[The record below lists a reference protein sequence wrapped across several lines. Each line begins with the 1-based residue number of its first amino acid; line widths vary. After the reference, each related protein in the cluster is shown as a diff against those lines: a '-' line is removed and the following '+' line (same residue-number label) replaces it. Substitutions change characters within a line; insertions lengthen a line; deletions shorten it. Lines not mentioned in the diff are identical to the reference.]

1 MIDVTLFNNVKWVAC
16 SQIVKILSQLIGMV
30 VFSRFLTPVD
40 FGIMSMALVV
50 VNFANIIRDLGASSA
65 IIQKKNISQ
74 ELISSVFFMN
84 VIFGILLFLC
94 VFLASPYIAYFFKEN
109 KLVSVLILIALS
121 FPVNSVTSIHLSLLE
136 RESKFNTIAKIE
148 ILSSLSALIV
158 AIFISYYGGGVYSL
172 VCQTLVYSILSAIG
186 FSLSSRWLPSLFFSL
201 KEIQS
206 IFSFTSNL
214 ISFNFVN
221 YFSRNS
227 DQIIIGRTFSPAIL
241 GQYSLAYRI
250 MLFPIQNITF
260 VLTRSLYPLLSRSQD
275 EKKESLSLYLHV
287 IKTIILIIPP
297 LMLGLSSLSK
307 EFVLLVFGEKWIPIS
322 QLITV
327 LAPIAILQSL
337 VSTTGAVFMS
347 QGKTNLLFRISIFN
361 AILQIGSFI
370 VGSFYNIDILI
381 KLYLI
386 ANIIIFVPNML
397 LAIRILGGRWKDLLL
412 IIYKPLIASII
423 MYFVILFCK
432 SIVYLEIPT
441 LTFRLVCYI
450 FWGLFIYVSC
460 LCILERKS
468 IFSILRELTKK

>member
-250 MLFPIQNITF
+250 MLFQ
-260 VLTRSLYPLLSRSQD
+260 Y
-275 EKKESLSLYLHV
+275 
-287 IKTIILIIPP
+287 KT
-297 LMLGLSSLSK
+297 
-307 EFVLLVFGEKWIPIS
+307 
-322 QLITV
+322 
-327 LAPIAILQSL
+327 
-337 VSTTGAVFMS
+337 
-347 QGKTNLLFRISIFN
+347 
-361 AILQIGSFI
+361 
-370 VGSFYNIDILI
+370 
-381 KLYLI
+381 
-386 ANIIIFVPNML
+386 
-397 LAIRILGGRWKDLLL
+397 LLL
-412 IIYKPLIASII
+412 Y
-423 MYFVILFCK
+423 
-432 SIVYLEIPT
+432 
-441 LTFRLVCYI
+441 
-450 FWGLFIYVSC
+450 
-460 LCILERKS
+460 
-468 IFSILRELTKK
+468 

>member
-1 MIDVTLFNNVKWVAC
+1 
-16 SQIVKILSQLIGMV
+16 
-30 VFSRFLTPVD
+30 
-40 FGIMSMALVV
+40 
-50 VNFANIIRDLGASSA
+50 
-65 IIQKKNISQ
+65 
-74 ELISSVFFMN
+74 
-84 VIFGILLFLC
+84 
-94 VFLASPYIAYFFKEN
+94 
-109 KLVSVLILIALS
+109 
-121 FPVNSVTSIHLSLLE
+121 
-136 RESKFNTIAKIE
+136 
-148 ILSSLSALIV
+148 
-158 AIFISYYGGGVYSL
+158 
-172 VCQTLVYSILSAIG
+172 
-186 FSLSSRWLPSLFFSL
+186 
-201 KEIQS
+201 
-206 IFSFTSNL
+206 
-214 ISFNFVN
+214 
-221 YFSRNS
+221 
-227 DQIIIGRTFSPAIL
+227 
-241 GQYSLAYRI
+241 
-250 MLFPIQNITF
+250 
-260 VLTRSLYPLLSRSQD
+260 
-275 EKKESLSLYLHV
+275 
-287 IKTIILIIPP
+287 
-297 LMLGLSSLSK
+297 MLGLSSLSK

-347 QGKTNLLFRISIFN
+347 QGKTNLLFRVSIFN